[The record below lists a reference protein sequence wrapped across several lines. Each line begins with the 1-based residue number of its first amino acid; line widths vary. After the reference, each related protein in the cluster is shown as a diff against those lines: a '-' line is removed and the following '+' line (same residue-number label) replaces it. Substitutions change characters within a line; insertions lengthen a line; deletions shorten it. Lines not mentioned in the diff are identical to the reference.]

1 MRQGAKCWF
10 LLILGLV
17 LAVASASAQQPSAPP
32 ADSSAPAATPAPA
45 ATDSPAATTQT
56 PSSAPAAP
64 GSIAGTV
71 LDPQGAPVNGAGVS
85 LKQEGQTA
93 EQHASTT
100 EDGKFAFSNLIPGT
114 YTLTFTLTGFANQS
128 TTAVLASGQTLQV
141 PSITLAV
148 ATNFTEVKVE
158 LTPIEIAQEQLK
170 DQEKQRILGVIP
182 NFYVSYVP
190 DAQPLSS
197 KQKFQLALKSTID
210 PVSIGVTAA
219 VAGIEQATNHFPGYG
234 QGAEGYAKR
243 FGATYADF
251 SINLFIGGA
260 ILPSL
265 LKQDPRYFYKGTGS
279 VGSRAGYAIANAVIC
294 KGDNG
299 KWQPNYSEIIG
310 SLAAGGISNLY
321 YPASDRNGI
330 SLTLQNT
337 LIGIG
342 STAAI
347 NLLQE
352 FVIKKFTSN
361 RPASANSKGTAGA
374 VSRINFKY
382 IPVGH

>member
-1 MRQGAKCWF
+1 MRQGAKCWL
-10 LLILGLV
+10 LLILGMV
-17 LAVASASAQQPSAPP
+17 LAVASASAQQPASPP
-32 ADSSAPAATPAPA
+32 ADPSVSPSAPAPAASDSADPSSQDPAATPD
-45 ATDSPAATTQT
+45 T
-56 PSSAPAAP
+56 P
-64 GSIAGTV
+64 GSIAGIV

-85 LKQEGQTA
+85 LKREGQTA
-93 EQHASTT
+93 EQRSTT
-100 EDGKFAFSNLIPGT
+100 GEDGKFAFSNLIPGT
-114 YTLTFTLTGFANQS
+114 YTLAFTLTGFANQ
-128 TTAVLASGQTLQV
+128 TATAFLASGQALQV
-141 PSITLAV
+141 PSVTMAV

-190 DAQPLSS
+190 DAQPLSP
-197 KQKFQLALKSTID
+197 KQKFQLALKSTVD

-279 VGSRAGYAIANAVIC
+279 IGSRAGYAIANAVIC

-299 KWQPNYSEIIG
+299 KWQPNYSEILG

-321 YPASDRNGI
+321 YPASDRNGF
-330 SLTLQNT
+330 SLTVQNT

-361 RPASANSKGTAGA
+361 QPASANGKGGAGA
-374 VSRINFKY
+374 VSRINFKF
-382 IPVGH
+382 IPAGH